1 MNWPMQDAPM
11 GPKDVHSTTL
21 SREEEAA
28 CIALR
33 KYTLLP
39 LDVLP
44 L

>member
-1 MNWPMQDAPM
+1 M